1 MGADAGVRLRFG
13 ILSTEIELLRGGS
26 GSSLSFIFFFPL
38 SLSFYFRLRTSI
50 RDAAAR
56 RFLSLRKVL
65 FPDRTI
71 LFYEWRL
78 NSWYETNASGRPCP
92 GKGRPPWDRDRR
104 RNIDEDKK

>member
-13 ILSTEIELLRGGS
+13 ILSTEIELPRGS
-26 GSSLSFIFFFPL
+26 SSLSPLYFFFL

-50 RDAAAR
+50 RGAPAR

-71 LFYEWRL
+71 LFT
-78 NSWYETNASGRPCP
+78 S
-92 GKGRPPWDRDRR
+92 RD
-104 RNIDEDKK
+104 